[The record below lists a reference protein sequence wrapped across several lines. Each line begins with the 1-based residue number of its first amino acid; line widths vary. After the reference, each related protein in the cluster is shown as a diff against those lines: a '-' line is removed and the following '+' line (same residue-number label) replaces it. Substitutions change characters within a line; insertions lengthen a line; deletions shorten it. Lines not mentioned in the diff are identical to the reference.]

1 MVECFL
7 ITEIRG
13 AANPAFPAARSRQ
26 GHGNWVFRAE
36 EQSRRRPEEAELAEE
51 PEFSGGHGNRLAE
64 QPQ

>member
-13 AANPAFPAARSRQ
+13 AANPTFPKARSQ
-26 GHGNWVFRAE
+26 GQGYWILGAE
-36 EQSRRRPEEAELAEE
+36 EQSRRHPEEAELAEE